1 LRLSIA
7 RVDSGG
13 EPAGAITVAYDLERG
28 VAASGRAVVAGPSVV
43 WRLDPD
49 DADVDGSLLARTVE
63 LDRSMSWILRCDRID
78 FPLGGIA
85 HRHVHPGPGIRYL
98 LAGEILIET
107 GGRSTTYGAGE
118 AWFESGPEPVVARSS
133 DMNQTSFVRLLLLPA
148 EWAGKRTIRY
158 LEPVD
163 DTGPKQSATV
173 LLEHAITPPG

>member
-1 LRLSIA
+1 MRWSH
-7 RVDSGG
+7 
-13 EPAGAITVAYDLERG
+13 
-28 VAASGRAVVAGPSVV
+28 GPSVV

-49 DADVDGSLLARTVE
+49 DADVDGSLLARTVD
-63 LDRSMSWILRCDRID
+63 LDRSVSWIVRCDRIE

-98 LAGEILIET
+98 LGGEILIET
-107 GGRSTTYGAGE
+107 GGHATTYGAGGGVVRE
-118 AWFESGPEPVVARSS
+118 WAGARGRPELRREPRRRSS
-133 DMNQTSFVRLLLLPA
+133 ACSLLPA